1 MNKHMTKAQI
11 FWAPSVA
18 TEQVIAD
25 TDAVC
30 AIEAAR
36 SRFNA
41 SMRDLESA
49 FDVKASELRQ
59 AFINELSEHL
69 SAEAAE

>member
-1 MNKHMTKAQI
+1 MQARGGANENQNDRGSGA
-11 FWAPSVA
+11 
-18 TEQVIAD
+18 IAG
-25 TDAVC
+25 TYAVY

-49 FDVKASELRQ
+49 FDIKASVLRQ
-59 AFINELSEHL
+59 AFINEVSEHL
-69 SAEAAE
+69 AVEAA